1 MLCLHPLDT
10 AKRLKHQI
18 DMSGKTYKDL
28 VVTLYEGKKDFGNAI
43 NFYMA
48 AARDFLG
55 EPLLLI
61 VPQHCTDKTNPTLK
75 YEFQKMYAFKEDSY
89 LAESEI
95 KLRFVFNGI
104 DYYAPFFQTSIA
116 QIIRV
121 GTPLLKS
128 IKQNFKDLE
137 SIEDK
142 LPQQVSINTGVTL
155 LKSFMKTA
163 SDIAHKMS
171 FNAGACTITD
181 QEADRFANTTP
192 VSHVRPLLSSN
203 VRRRKSDT
211 TECETPVKKPK
222 ELVSLAAHLSE
233 MDKDT
238 VHAIPALTRIP
249 DNTSTVTGNTSTGT
263 DSLTTSATSSDTLA
277 TSVTADTSTA
287 TTSSQVTT
295 TSTVSPSKPTDCKP
309 CQCVCGIEYAD
320 FESLKYHKGV
330 VHKNNTFQCSG
341 YFRKG
346 TSTERCIYVTRDEG
360 TIWRHYRTIHL
371 GLFYHYCDQKDC
383 KTGWRGNKYGNDSKT
398 AVEKH
403 KSEVHK
409 IANVGL
415 KCPTC
420 AYVAPEKYKL
430 TRHMSACQN
439 KDKSVKW
446 LKCPD
451 PNCTKGYRD
460 HDSFQRH
467 KRQQHP
473 EIPGDK
479 SAFYHCSLCPKY
491 FSTFGGRKK
500 HEAKHVEE
508 EQKKAEEEAKKYAM
522 EESKKKKNK

>member
-10 AKRLKHQI
+10 AERLKHQI

-48 AARDFLG
+48 AACDFLG

-61 VPQHCTDKTNPTLK
+61 VPQHCTDKANPGLK
-75 YEFQKMYAFKEDSY
+75 YEFEKMYAFKEDSY

-95 KLRFVFNGI
+95 KLRFVYNGI

-211 TECETPVKKPK
+211 TECKTPVKKPK
-222 ELVSLAAHLSE
+222 ELLSLAAHLTE

-238 VHAIPALTRIP
+238 VHAIPALTRIQ
-249 DNTSTVTGNTSTGT
+249 DDTSTVTGNTSTGT

-277 TSVTADTSTA
+277 TSVTDGTTADTSTA
-287 TTSSQVTT
+287 TTSSSSYDNIYSVSQVNR
-295 TSTVSPSKPTDCKP
+295 
-309 CQCVCGIEYAD
+309 Q
-320 FESLKYHKGV
+320 
-330 VHKNNTFQCSG
+330 
-341 YFRKG
+341 
-346 TSTERCIYVTRDEG
+346 
-360 TIWRHYRTIHL
+360 
-371 GLFYHYCDQKDC
+371 
-383 KTGWRGNKYGNDSKT
+383 T
-398 AVEKH
+398 ANP
-403 KSEVHK
+403 
-409 IANVGL
+409 ANVFAVL
-415 KCPTC
+415 ST
-420 AYVAPEKYKL
+420 L
-430 TRHMSACQN
+430 TLN
-439 KDKSVKW
+439 
-446 LKCPD
+446 L
-451 PNCTKGYRD
+451 
-460 HDSFQRH
+460 
-467 KRQQHP
+467 
-473 EIPGDK
+473 
-479 SAFYHCSLCPKY
+479 
-491 FSTFGGRKK
+491 
-500 HEAKHVEE
+500 
-508 EQKKAEEEAKKYAM
+508 
-522 EESKKKKNK
+522 